1 MEKRLKNNL
10 QLGAAVLLSVL
21 LSAPVSAGNKKDDS
35 RVALTEVR
43 NYFHRNDA
51 PLPSEPL
58 ITTQQEFDKQ
68 FGTAAFMGR
77 DGQPTK
83 VNFRKQAVVAIVLP
97 ETNTETDID
106 SVCLNVTGKKQLTLS
121 YLVRRGTRNRSY
133 TAQPIRLMAIAR
145 KYAGYEV
152 SVKATERQEVQQV
165 STTLTTACY
174 TSAARDIHI
183 QVDYPV
189 DGAQAVT
196 DSVQAYIR
204 NVLSAY
210 VKGWNVEGSADAVS
224 NVTARE
230 PNRLVADCADAVYV
244 PMKAM
249 NDELRDMGRSEARCS
264 ALLKLMRTDE
274 TETYVTYE
282 TVTYNYMGGA
292 HGLGSHRGVTFDKAT
307 GRRLTMVRDE
317 EGLRKLITERLKKT
331 YDDVTFNEE
340 PVPLPQESAFM
351 RGDKIVF
358 VYQPYEIGAYA
369 IGMPEC
375 SFYPYEIEEYVVR
388 NVATAQ

>member
-174 TSAARDIHI
+174 TSAARGIHI

-189 DGAQAVT
+189 DG
-196 DSVQAYIR
+196 
-204 NVLSAY
+204 
-210 VKGWNVEGSADAVS
+210 
-224 NVTARE
+224 
-230 PNRLVADCADAVYV
+230 
-244 PMKAM
+244 
-249 NDELRDMGRSEARCS
+249 
-264 ALLKLMRTDE
+264 
-274 TETYVTYE
+274 
-282 TVTYNYMGGA
+282 
-292 HGLGSHRGVTFDKAT
+292 
-307 GRRLTMVRDE
+307 
-317 EGLRKLITERLKKT
+317 
-331 YDDVTFNEE
+331 
-340 PVPLPQESAFM
+340 
-351 RGDKIVF
+351 VF
-358 VYQPYEIGAYA
+358 
-369 IGMPEC
+369 
-375 SFYPYEIEEYVVR
+375 SL
-388 NVATAQ
+388 